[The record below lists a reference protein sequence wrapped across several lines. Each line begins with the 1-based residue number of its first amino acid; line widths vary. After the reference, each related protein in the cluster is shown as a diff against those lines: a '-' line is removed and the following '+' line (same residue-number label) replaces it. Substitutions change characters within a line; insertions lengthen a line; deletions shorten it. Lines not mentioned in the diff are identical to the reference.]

1 MNMELNNLLKKIE
14 KVEAPPNFEQKVKT
28 ELSLRKR
35 ALARNTRLRLSFA
48 GAFSAAAILLVVIGL
63 FVLPQRR
70 PAEIA
75 SAEKSAPQTFER
87 QDQRRVR
94 DYIPIVEAVD
104 YTGENRTVL
113 DQPHTIYI
121 LEDVSNSTDTKI
133 IY

>member
-14 KVEAPPNFEQKVKT
+14 RVEAPPHFEQKMMT

-35 ALARNTRLRLSFA
+35 SLARKMRWRLSFA
-48 GAFSAAAILLVVIGL
+48 GAFSAVAVLLVVVGL

-70 PAEIA
+70 PAEMV
-75 SAEKSAPQTFER
+75 SVEKSAPSVLER
-87 QDQRRVR
+87 QDQRRAR

-104 YTGENRTVL
+104 YTGEMRTVR
-113 DQPHTIYI
+113 DQPPTIYI
-121 LEDVSNSTDTKI
+121 LEHVSDSTDTEI

>member
-14 KVEAPPNFEQKVKT
+14 KAEAPPNFEQKIMA
-28 ELSLRKR
+28 ELASRKR
-35 ALARNTRLRLSFA
+35 TLARNMRLRLSFA
-48 GAFSAAAILLVVIGL
+48 GAFSAAAVLLVIVGL

-70 PAEIA
+70 PAEISSVERSMP
-75 SAEKSAPQTFER
+75 SAFER
-87 QDQRRVR
+87 QGQSRVR

-104 YTGENRTVL
+104 YTGEIRTVQ

-121 LEDVSNSTDTKI
+121 LEHVSESTDTKI